1 MKKCP
6 ECGNPSYDGAPV
18 CGNCG
23 FVFPKQKVA
32 APKKES
38 IFEKEPQKEKKPSS
52 DESTINIIERIFE
65 DLAPK
70 HVKKYYKTLKGFLSR
85 FNLKLKRW
93 DERNAIY

>member
-1 MKKCP
+1 VKKLKKKINEFP
-6 ECGNPSYDGAPV
+6 EVIQYIINEKLAPYYK
-18 CGNCG
+18 NLTY
-23 FVFPKQKVA
+23 FLENTK
-32 APKKES
+32 
-38 IFEKEPQKEKKPSS
+38 I
-52 DESTINIIERIFE
+52 ESTSNIIERIFE

>member
-1 MKKCP
+1 MKNLKKKINEFP
-6 ECGNPSYDGAPV
+6 EVIQYIINEKLAPYYK
-18 CGNCG
+18 NLTY
-23 FVFPKQKVA
+23 FLENTK
-32 APKKES
+32 
-38 IFEKEPQKEKKPSS
+38 I
-52 DESTINIIERIFE
+52 ESTSNIIERIFE

>member
-1 MKKCP
+1 EKL
-6 ECGNPSYDGAPV
+6 APYYK
-18 CGNCG
+18 NLTY
-23 FVFPKQKVA
+23 FLENTK
-32 APKKES
+32 
-38 IFEKEPQKEKKPSS
+38 I
-52 DESTINIIERIFE
+52 ESTSNIIERIFE

>member
-1 MKKCP
+1 MKKLKKKINEFP
-6 ECGNPSYDGAPV
+6 EVIQYIINKKLAPYYK
-18 CGNCG
+18 NLTY
-23 FVFPKQKVA
+23 FLENTK
-32 APKKES
+32 
-38 IFEKEPQKEKKPSS
+38 I
-52 DESTINIIERIFE
+52 ESTSNIIERIFE

>member
-1 MKKCP
+1 MKKLKKKINEFP
-6 ECGNPSYDGAPV
+6 EVIQYIINEKLAPYYK
-18 CGNCG
+18 NLTY
-23 FVFPKQKVA
+23 FLENTK
-32 APKKES
+32 
-38 IFEKEPQKEKKPSS
+38 I
-52 DESTINIIERIFE
+52 ESTSNIIERIFE

>member
-1 MKKCP
+1 MKNLKKKIN
-6 ECGNPSYDGAPV
+6 EFLEVIQYIINEKLAPYYK
-18 CGNCG
+18 NLTY
-23 FVFPKQKVA
+23 FLENTK
-32 APKKES
+32 
-38 IFEKEPQKEKKPSS
+38 I
-52 DESTINIIERIFE
+52 ESTSNIIERIFE